1 MTHSLEELIET
12 SGQNAEDKGFHDDG
26 NLLRAVLDHLE
37 HTTSDPVLSIKTPYG
52 DVQMTLSHTFWTR
65 LYAAYKGNR
74 QFLIVS
80 EVVEALDE
88 VRNGKPSIYEVD
100 GKPEGSAVELGDA
113 VIRIA
118 DYAFEFNEP
127 VVEAIDTKAAY
138 NKTREKMHGGK
149 LS

>member
-1 MTHSLEELIET
+1 MDLNELIET
-12 SGQNAEDKGFHDDG
+12 SGQNAEDKGFHDTG
-26 NLLRAVLDHLE
+26 NLQRQILRELDKGTTKEGGVLLLGE
-37 HTTSDPVLSIKTPYG
+37 TAIVIPEK
-52 DVQMTLSHTFWTR
+52 FWR
-65 LYAAYKGNR
+65 EIYVHYQSSR

-88 VRNGKPSIYEVD
+88 VRNGRPSYYEVD
-100 GKPEGSAVELGDA
+100 GKPEGTGTELGDT

-127 VVEAIDTKAAY
+127 VVESIEKKAAY
-138 NKTREKMHGGK
+138 NKTRERMHGGK